1 MAIDYVMPKLAMA
14 MNEGT
19 INEWLVAEGDYV
31 ESGQPLATIETE
43 KVAYDVESPDSGF
56 FHMVV
61 GAGETVDCETLIARF
76 AADEDELA
84 ALQAGEGEGAPAAA
98 AESAGQEA
106 GQEKVQ
112 ETAPVQTA
120 AAIAPPERASG
131 ERIKASPLARKMAA
145 EAGLELA
152 RLAGSGPGGRIVKR
166 DILAALASG
175 AGAVEASADGAPRV
189 TARIPMQGM
198 RKTIANRMTQSL
210 QQSAQ
215 LSSAWESDITD
226 LLALRKTFVAREE
239 QLGTRVSFNAFLVK
253 ALVYAVRQ
261 VPIANS
267 CLEGDEIV
275 IYHNV
280 NLGIAISVPGSG
292 DYDSALMVGV
302 LHNVDRMGLVEIDIA
317 MKALIQRVRNGEAS
331 AGDLSGSTIT
341 LSSTAGIAPP
351 GMTTTPLLN
360 LPNAAL
366 LGPSTPIERPVVHQG
381 DIAVRTMLPLSFTFD
396 HRLLDGEPA
405 ARCMSAL
412 HDCLEHPE
420 LLLA

>member
-1 MAIDYVMPKLAMA
+1 MPKLAMA

-98 AESAGQEA
+98 AESAAQEA
-106 GQEKVQ
+106 GQEAVQEKVQ
-112 ETAPVQTA
+112 EPAAVQTA
-120 AAIAPPERASG
+120 AAIASPERASG

-175 AGAVEASADGAPRV
+175 AGAVEASADGAQRV

-317 MKALIQRVRNGEAS
+317 MKALIQRVRNGEAR
-331 AGDLSGSTIT
+331 AEDLSGSTIT